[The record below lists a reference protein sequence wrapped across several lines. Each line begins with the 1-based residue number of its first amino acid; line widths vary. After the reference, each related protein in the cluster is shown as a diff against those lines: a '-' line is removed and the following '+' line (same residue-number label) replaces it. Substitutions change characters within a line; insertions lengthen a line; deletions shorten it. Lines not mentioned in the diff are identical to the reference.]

1 MRARTLELVAG
12 SLAFLTAGTRIY
24 RTNSGGGTVMKVA
37 LAGGTP
43 TTLASAQCTLAGV
56 AVDSTSVY
64 WTNLVGDPVMK
75 LTPK

>member
-1 MRARTLELVAG
+1 
-12 SLAFLTAGTRIY
+12 
-24 RTNSGGGTVMKVA
+24 MKVA

-64 WTNLVGDPVMK
+64 WTNLVGDPVTK